1 MALSSDMV
9 ASYIRPRK
17 TMRSVLQRGESE
29 GYALGILM
37 VSCVVIF
44 VARWPSLARE
54 AHLDPSIPLQA
65 RMGGALMALVMIAPL
80 LLYALAALSHVVAKV
95 FRGKGDFFAARL
107 ALFWSL
113 FVVTPLFLFVGLV
126 DGFIGKGPESS
137 AAQFI
142 LLAAFLYIW
151 GASLIEA
158 ETPQP
163 DFVRDA

>member
-1 MALSSDMV
+1 MAFSSDLV

-17 TMRSVLQRGESE
+17 TMRSVLNRGKTE

-37 VSCVVIF
+37 ISCFVIF
-44 VARWPSLARE
+44 IARWPSLARE

-65 RMGGALMALVMIAPL
+65 RMGGALMGLVMIAPL
-80 LLYALAALSHVVAKV
+80 LLYGVAALSHLVAKI
-95 FRGKGDFFAARL
+95 FRGKGDFFTARL

-113 FVVTPLFLFVGLV
+113 FVVTPLFLLVGLV

-137 AAQFI
+137 AVQFI
-142 LLAAFLYIW
+142 LLVVFLYIW

-158 ETPQP
+158 ETPYT
-163 DFVRDA
+163 DSV